1 MFGNHGLGGLPEEG
15 AHGKSPKCLGGNLG
29 DFGEFCKGLK
39 RMKSTD
45 IQTQSFLAH
54 FQRIVNAENFVNRF
68 FAQVSASFR
77 GMGNRI
83 RKRTHAT

>member
-1 MFGNHGLGGLPEEG
+1 
-15 AHGKSPKCLGGNLG
+15 
-29 DFGEFCKGLK
+29 
-39 RMKSTD
+39 MKSTD

-68 FAQVSASFR
+68 FAQASASFR

>member
-1 MFGNHGLGGLPEEG
+1 TIMQNHDKTG
-15 AHGKSPKCLGGNLG
+15 ARLH
-29 DFGEFCKGLK
+29 K

-68 FAQVSASFR
+68 FAQASASFR

>member
-1 MFGNHGLGGLPEEG
+1 MQNHDKIG
-15 AHGKSPKCLGGNLG
+15 ARLH
-29 DFGEFCKGLK
+29 K

-68 FAQVSASFR
+68 FAQASASFR